1 MSKSQVM
8 AVAVVAAA
16 AVYALAFYGVY
27 LGAERSTGGPQ
38 WPTILD
44 GLVTAAVV
52 CAAWVL
58 AATRKVAA
66 TGLGVVV
73 ALVVVALVIP
83 SDLVAVFGRTPMAWA
98 LIATLGIRL
107 VLPRTE
113 IGQPAGALAPLR

>member
-27 LGAERSTGGPQ
+27 LGAERSTGGLQ
-38 WPTILD
+38 WPPVVD
-44 GLVTAAVV
+44 GLVPAAVV

-58 AATRKVAA
+58 AATRKVAVTA
-66 TGLGVVV
+66 LGVVV
-73 ALVVVALVIP
+73 ALVVVALVVP

-98 LIATLGIRL
+98 LIATLGVRL

-113 IGQPAGALAPLR
+113 IGEPA